1 MLQKILEWD
10 RDLFIYLNSLGIEQL
25 DGFWSFVTD
34 IYTWIPL
41 FIFFFFLLFKKFGSR
56 DGLLMTVTVILLFL
70 FVITLTDLVKE
81 YVARLRPN
89 NETEINTLIRI
100 LKSPTNFSFWSGHA
114 ASSVSI
120 TTLVFLFVK
129 DRFRWAW
136 LFYIWPIIFATSRIY
151 VGVHYPVDILVGA
164 LVGFLS
170 AYLFY
175 ILFNRLVAPYLGSAR
190 HEPAG

>member
-41 FIFFFFLLFKKFGSR
+41 FIFFFYLLFKKFGSR
-56 DGLLMTVTVILLFL
+56 DGLLMTATVILLFL
-70 FVITLTDLVKE
+70 FVITMTDLVKE

-120 TTLVFLFVK
+120 TTLVYLFVK

-164 LVGFLS
+164 FVGFVS
-170 AYLFY
+170 AWFFY
-175 ILFNRLVAPYLGSAR
+175 FLFNRLVAPYLGSAR

>member
-10 RDLFIYLNSLGIEQL
+10 RDLFIYLNSLGIERL

-41 FIFFFFLLFKKFGSR
+41 FIFFIGLLFWKFGKR
-56 DGLLMTVTVILLFL
+56 DGLLMTLTVIVMFL
-70 FVITLTDLVKE
+70 VVITMTDLVKE

-120 TTLVFLFVK
+120 TTLVFLFVR

-136 LFYIWPIIFATSRIY
+136 LFFIWPLIFATSRIY

-164 LVGFLS
+164 LVGFVS
-170 AYLFY
+170 ARLFY
-175 ILFNRLVAPYLGSAR
+175 LLYIRFIQPYLGSAR
-190 HEPAG
+190 HAQAG